1 MRVEISLGL
10 LFPCALKGLPSGRQ
24 VRLDSTQFTTAV
36 NAMKFIRG
44 QRFNPKMREHK
55 LWASEN
61 RTPEERRRC
70 KIVSKITRALI
81 EHGRFDPKNVLVSYK
96 SFSARIRMDK
106 GFMNV
111 ASVKPDGI
119 IEWLGD
125 DGVVNSDMKE
135 AMAEFVEMLE

>member
-1 MRVEISLGL
+1 
-10 LFPCALKGLPSGRQ
+10 
-24 VRLDSTQFTTAV
+24 
-36 NAMKFIRG
+36 
-44 QRFNPKMREHK
+44 MREHK

-70 KIVSKITRALI
+70 KIVSKIKRALI

-111 ASVKPDGI
+111 ANVKPDGI

-125 DGVVNSDMKE
+125 DGVVNSDVKE